1 MKRKQKIS
9 VCLALVCLLSGSAL
23 YLLFRPTTLLMFHW
37 ADALGLTG
45 SIGTMR
51 VWIDGFDRYV
61 PNWVVFSLPF
71 ALYVLSYMFFIESI
85 WINSTSPA
93 RHGWFWCIPITAICS
108 ELTQIKHIIP
118 GRFDLGDL
126 FALIVAIILGFFLAC
141 HCKQN
146 KGVT

>member
-1 MKRKQKIS
+1 MA
-9 VCLALVCLLSGSAL
+9 LACLLLGSAL

-37 ADALGLTG
+37 ADALGLTH

-51 VWIDGFDRYV
+51 VWIDGFDRHF

-71 ALYVLSYMFFIESI
+71 ALYVSSYMFFIESI
-85 WINSTSPA
+85 WINSTSRA
-93 RHGWFWCIPITAICS
+93 RPGWFWSIPITAICS

-118 GRFDLGDL
+118 GHFDLGDL
-126 FALIVAIILGFFLAC
+126 LALIAAIILGFFMTC
-141 HCKQN
+141 HYKKN